1 MNGRI
6 HPSDRLLECA
16 VLYLSP
22 PPSPAV
28 LTAFYFNQKKMER
41 EGGKARVVVFIPSAV
56 LWLLW
61 RLSEGGGDEW
71 WVVFAAEAADHP

>member
-1 MNGRI
+1 MRRSLFIATTIAG
-6 HPSDRLLECA
+6 SFDSLLFQ
-16 VLYLSP
+16 P
-22 PPSPAV
+22 
-28 LTAFYFNQKKMER
+28 KKDGKR
-41 EGGKARVVVFIPSAV
+41 GGEARVVVFIPSAV